1 MVSQLIKVSPVVICN
16 KVPTEAGAQE
26 AQVADTRHNYDND
39 NYKNYDVGWI
49 LLSAL
54 QHLRE
59 KSDKFKSTESQHKLW
74 SETYAFHDNHKRI
87 FLFFL

>member
-1 MVSQLIKVSPVVICN
+1 MVIRN

-26 AQVADTRHNYDND
+26 AQVADTHHNYDND

-54 QHLRE
+54 QHL
-59 KSDKFKSTESQHKLW
+59 
-74 SETYAFHDNHKRI
+74 
-87 FLFFL
+87 

>member
-1 MVSQLIKVSPVVICN
+1 MVSQLIKVSPVVIRN

-54 QHLRE
+54 QHLQRE
-59 KSDKFKSTESQHKLW
+59 KWQTQVYWVSAQVVVWNICLP
-74 SETYAFHDNHKRI
+74 RQP
-87 FLFFL
+87 